1 MQITTDGLSRRGR
14 RIPTSSVWLVMVCA
28 DQCARRMV
36 CTDVASAHNYTT
48 NPFNG
53 IFSRTTWVSRYQ
65 KGLKWGKRYSGI
77 QGHQLEHMQT
87 VCTSLQTAKHTNT
100 SLLNFYKP
108 YAIPDAQPCQS
119 TEGKSTQGKYKHKE
133 IKNKIDIL
141 IKSTMCSAEIY

>member
-1 MQITTDGLSRRGR
+1 
-14 RIPTSSVWLVMVCA
+14 
-28 DQCARRMV
+28 
-36 CTDVASAHNYTT
+36 
-48 NPFNG
+48 
-53 IFSRTTWVSRYQ
+53 
-65 KGLKWGKRYSGI
+65 
-77 QGHQLEHMQT
+77 MQT